1 MQGAFADPIYGG
13 NRGKASWK
21 MIGYP
26 GLPATYRGDVVTFR
40 GKRHPK
46 SDTPQSIQDFS

>member
-1 MQGAFADPIYGG
+1 
-13 NRGKASWK
+13 

-26 GLPATYRGDVVTFR
+26 GLPAVYNRDVVAFR

-46 SDTPQSIQDFS
+46 SDAPKSIQDLS

>member
-1 MQGAFADPIYGG
+1 
-13 NRGKASWK
+13 

-26 GLPATYRGDVVTFR
+26 GLPATYNRDIITFR

-46 SDTPQSIQDFS
+46 SDDPKSIQDFS